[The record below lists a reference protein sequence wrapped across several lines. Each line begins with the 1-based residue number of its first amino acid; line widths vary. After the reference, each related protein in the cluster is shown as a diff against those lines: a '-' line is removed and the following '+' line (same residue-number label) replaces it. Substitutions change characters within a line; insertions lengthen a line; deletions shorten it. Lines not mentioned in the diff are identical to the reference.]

1 MSSFSASNVD
11 ILTIRVTGKAS
22 FNSPVVSLIVDDEGR
37 LGNELFTT
45 YGKRTSTQ
53 HRSRI

>member
-1 MSSFSASNVD
+1 MSSFSASYVY
-11 ILTIRVTGKAS
+11 ILTIRVTGQAS
-22 FNSPVVSLIVDDEGR
+22 CNSPVVSLIVDGQGR
-37 LGNELFTT
+37 LGNELFSA